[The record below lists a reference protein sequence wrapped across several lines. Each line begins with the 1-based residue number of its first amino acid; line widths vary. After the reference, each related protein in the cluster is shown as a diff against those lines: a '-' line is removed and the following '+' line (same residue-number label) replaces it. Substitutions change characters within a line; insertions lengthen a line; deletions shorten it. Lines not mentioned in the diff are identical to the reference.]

1 MMAGSEKV
9 RIRIDIEDIHKEGA
23 MAITKE
29 EYHSRM
35 VNLSRKVE
43 EHDLDAFL
51 VSSKDSIF
59 YLTGVSYEPF
69 ERPFFIL
76 VRPHAPCVLLVP
88 ALEKDHLQAAPNVDV
103 LHSYWDYPSPEGHG
117 WPERLLDL
125 LKSCSN
131 LGVEPSLP
139 QEIAT
144 HLGSVS
150 YRTLPLVEELR
161 LIKSP
166 AEVRMIRVAAHY
178 ADLAV
183 EKVIRASYYGVSELE
198 LFSQSRTVQIQ
209 IMKNIGYD
217 VLTTNVLA
225 GAWPAPL
232 SAQPHG
238 VPTISDLLKEGPH
251 IALCLDRVFGY
262 AAECERT
269 YFTAPAT
276 EDVRNAFAAM
286 LEARRKAYSLI
297 RPGASCANIDAAA
310 KGFLHDEGY
319 GNDLLH
325 RTGHGFGLGNHEG
338 PWLAEGS
345 KDVLASNMII
355 SIEPG
360 IYLPGIGG
368 VRHSDTILVTD
379 DGYEHLTHYPT
390 DLDSLTIRS
399 SKPFIQLRGALIRRA
414 VGMK

>member
-1 MMAGSEKV
+1 
-9 RIRIDIEDIHKEGA
+9 
-23 MAITKE
+23 MAITKQ
-29 EYHSRM
+29 EYQSRM
-35 VNLSRKVE
+35 ISLRRKVG
-43 EHDLDAFL
+43 EHELDAFL
-51 VSSKDSIF
+51 VSSRDSIF

-76 VRPHAPCVLLVP
+76 VRPDAPCVLLVP
-88 ALEKDHLQAAPNVDV
+88 ALEKDHLQAAPNVDEI
-103 LHSYWDYPSPEGHG
+103 HSYWDYPSPESQG
-117 WPERLLDL
+117 WPEHLLDL
-125 LKSCSN
+125 LKNVSN

-139 QEIAT
+139 QEIAS
-144 HLGSVS
+144 HLGTVS
-150 YRTLPLVEELR
+150 YRTLPLLEELR
-161 LIKSP
+161 LVKSP
-166 AEVRMIRVAAHY
+166 AEVQMIRTAAQY

-209 IMKNIGYD
+209 IMKKIGYD

-238 VPTISDLLKEGPH
+238 VPTISDRLKEGPH

-269 YFTAPAT
+269 YFTALAT
-276 EDVRNAFAAM
+276 EDVKNAFAAM

-297 RPGASCANIDAAA
+297 KPGASCADIDAAA

-319 GNDLLH
+319 GNYLLH

-345 KDVLASNMII
+345 TDVLASNMII

-360 IYLPGIGG
+360 IYLPDIGG

-379 DGYEHLTHYPT
+379 DGYENLTHYPT
-390 DLDSLTIRS
+390 DLESLTIRS
-399 SKPFIQLRGALIRRA
+399 SKPLTRLRGALIRRA